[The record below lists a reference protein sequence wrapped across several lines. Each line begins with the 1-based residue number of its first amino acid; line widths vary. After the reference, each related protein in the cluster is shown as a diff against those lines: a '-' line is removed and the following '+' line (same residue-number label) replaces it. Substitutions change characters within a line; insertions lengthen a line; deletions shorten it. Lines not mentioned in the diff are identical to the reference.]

1 MVNKVL
7 LYSTGNSTK
16 YCIITYKGKESEKV
30 CVCVCVCVY
39 TYMPFPSSGYLL
51 DRYPNHF
58 ARYLKLTPYFKSH
71 LHDHCCLIKI
81 NK

>member
-16 YCIITYKGKESEKV
+16 YCVITYKGKESEKV

-39 TYMPFPSSGYLL
+39 IHICHSLL
-51 DRYPNHF
+51 QGIF
-58 ARYLKLTPYFKSH
+58 LTR
-71 LHDHCCLIKI
+71 D
-81 NK
+81 